1 MNKNELKK
9 KLFEANEMIEKLE
22 QLLIRFKE
30 RDHEMT
36 LSLVDTIR
44 NHRLKLE
51 EIFANEIIEIEGEYD
66 VKEILDVEVH

>member
-36 LSLVDTIR
+36 LSLVDNIR